1 VLQKPERATNPI
13 ANHVSRFYKRVKLF
27 VPVFLIVGMLGYGF
41 ANNLLTSPASNPID
55 QTNSV
60 PEKLAQSLVLKAA
73 AAVPTYF
80 VPNEGQIN
88 DAVDFYVEGNGRYL
102 YLNDESISYVQVD
115 EREPTLSLTEGPS
128 TEPVSRSNT
137 VVRFVDANPD
147 VHPVSLTQTETT
159 FSYFMSSSEPKNA
172 GIKASS
178 AIVYKNLW
186 DGIDL
191 RVEGQGGSLKYTYD
205 VAPGADPSQIKL
217 HYEGADVSLQPNGDL
232 DVKTPLGGF
241 IDQAPTATQPQAQD
255 KNTVDVAFT
264 LSQDQ
269 SGYIQSFALGTYNPN
284 LPLSID
290 PIVLEWATLIGSTAG
305 GDDARAISADSTGV
319 YVGSWVGGAVTSFPV
334 SGTFDTSFNGSSD
347 SFVYKLSPDG
357 MTVIYATYIGGTG
370 EDGVNGID
378 IDAGGNAYIT
388 LNTASTDYPTT
399 PGVHDTT
406 HNGTIPANPYD
417 GVIAKI
423 NPTGTALVYSTFFGG
438 SASDISLEIAVD
450 AAGEAYVTGATGSTS
465 ATFPETAGSF
475 DPSNNGGV
483 GDNFAGRI
491 NATATA
497 WDYLGFIGGSGDDG
511 CCNND
516 IVIDGDGNA
525 YVMNWT
531 TSTQATF
538 PDGNGFGAVPGYDQ
552 THAGGTTDYYIVK
565 INPAGSALLGGT
577 YLGGSGEERGETG
590 NESSG
595 AIELANGSLYVTG
608 STSSTQT
615 TFPAITGPDL
625 THNGGFDGFLTRMS
639 TDLLTVT
646 SSGFFGGSG
655 SDWFNDIE
663 SDSDGNIYLAAATS
677 STESTLPLVDGPD
690 LDYNGGT
697 YDGLIVKI
705 DATDLSTVFSGYIGG
720 DSYDRL
726 NKIAVI
732 APNTLY
738 GGFET
743 TSTETTLPNG
753 YGFYSIPGIDQTA
766 NGNQD
771 QLIIKL
777 QEVPAGVV
785 VTESG
790 GSTDIIEGGATDTY
804 DVVLISRPTFNVT
817 VPIAPN
823 AQQTTNLPSLTFTP
837 LNWDVP
843 QTVTVTAVQ
852 DGIEECKHTGLITHT
867 ATSQDLNY
875 HGIGVASVVTNIDDH
890 GCADIILTESD
901 NSTDI
906 SEVGPTS
913 DNYNVV
919 LTREPLADVVVSI
932 FPNTQQ
938 TTDKSALTF
947 TASNWDTPQVVTVT
961 AVADSQVECPHTGMI
976 NHIADSGDAEY
987 DGYPVVDVVPNITD
1001 GCVLIPGDDPKQQ
1014 SVEVSRYRFPND
1026 HTALAA
1032 IIARDN
1038 LMADAFTGIS
1048 FASIRQAPLLL
1059 TNPNSIDAALV
1070 TELRRVLSNNTNPIY
1085 ILGRE
1090 DAVTPAVYEQLRAE
1104 GFENLIQLGGENRR
1118 ETAAIIANT
1127 ILATQGT
1134 VTRVFIT
1141 EDEKLV
1147 DSLSA
1152 GAPAGLLGSDGLA
1165 DPILLLA
1172 RGQTTIDP
1180 HTDAFLRA
1188 QPSITSLEII
1198 GHDSAIPTSLDATF
1212 AQRYP
1217 QLTSIVRS
1225 GGNDR
1230 FGTNV
1235 LIANRFF
1242 SSPEGVVVASGLR
1255 EHIPGALSAT
1265 SAGAP
1270 NFFAALLAGTV
1281 AAQEEWPL
1289 MLVTNYSLPAVTR
1302 SYLVSNAN
1310 TINGLI
1316 VVGGTDQV
1324 STDVID
1330 QILSVI

>member
-1 VLQKPERATNPI
+1 VLPKVDQAARRASDNGR
-13 ANHVSRFYKRVKLF
+13 RFYRLF
-27 VPVFLIVGMLGYGF
+27 TFFLPILLVASVFGYGL
-41 ANNLLTSPASNPID
+41 ARNLVSSPKSNQTSSM
-55 QTNSV
+55 S
-60 PEKLAQSLVLKAA
+60 EGLAQSLVLKAA
-73 AAVPTYF
+73 ASVPTYF
-80 VPNEGQIN
+80 VPNEGQI
-88 DAVDFYVEGNGRYL
+88 DEAVDFYVEGNGRYL
-102 YLNDESISYVQVD
+102 YLNDKGISYVQVD
-115 EREPTLSLTEGPS
+115 EREPTLSLTHGPS
-128 TEPVSRSNT
+128 TDPVSRSNT
-137 VVRFVDANPD
+137 VVSFMGANAD
-147 VHPVSLTQTETT
+147 VHPVSVTQTETT
-159 FSYFMSSSEPKNA
+159 FSYFIGSSEPKNA

-178 AIVYKNLW
+178 AILYKNLW

-191 RVEGQGGSLKYTYD
+191 RVEGQGGSLKYTYE

-217 HYEGADVSLQPNGDL
+217 RYEGAEVSLLENGDL
-232 DVKTPLGGF
+232 DVQTPLGGF
-241 IDQAPTATQPQAQD
+241 VDQAPTATQPNGD
-255 KNTVDVAFT
+255 DSVPIDVAFT
-264 LSQDQ
+264 LGQDDDSYLQ
-269 SGYIQSFALGTYNPN
+269 TFSLGSYDPT

-290 PIVLEWATLIGSTAG
+290 PIVLEWATFVGATAG
-305 GDDARAISADSTGV
+305 ADDARAVIADSTGV
-319 YVGSWVGGAVTSFPV
+319 YVGSWVGGAITSFPV
-334 SGTFDTSFNGSSD
+334 SSGFDTSFNGTTD

-357 MTVIYATYIGGTG
+357 MTVLYATYIGGSG

-378 IDAGGNAYIT
+378 IDVSGNAYIT

-438 SASDISLEIAVD
+438 SASDLSLEIAVD
-450 AAGEAYVTGATGSTS
+450 AAGEAYVTGATGSTQT
-465 ATFPETAGSF
+465 TFPETAGSF
-475 DPSNNGGV
+475 DATYNSGV
-483 GDNFAGRI
+483 GDSFAGRI
-491 NATATA
+491 NADATA
-497 WDYLGFIGGSGDDG
+497 WDYLGYIGGSGDDG

-525 YVMNWT
+525 YVMSWT

-577 YLGGSGEERGETG
+577 YLGGSGEERGETT
-590 NESSG
+590 NEGSG
-595 AIELANGSLYVTG
+595 AIELANGSLYAVG
-608 STSSTQT
+608 STSSTET

-625 THNGGFDGFLTRMS
+625 TQNGGFDGFLTRLS

-646 SSGFFGGSG
+646 SSGFFGGAG
-655 SDWFNDIE
+655 TDWFNDIE
-663 SDSDGNIYLAAATS
+663 SDSEGDIYIAATTS
-677 STESTLPLVDGPD
+677 STETSLPLVDGPD

-697 YDGLIVKI
+697 LDGLIIKI
-705 DATDLSTVFSGYIGG
+705 DGTDLSTVFSGYIGG
-720 DSYDRL
+720 EAYDRL

-738 GGFET
+738 GTFET
-743 TSTETTLPNG
+743 TSTEAALPNG
-753 YGFYSIPGIDQTA
+753 YGFYSIPGLDQTA
-766 NGNQD
+766 NGSQD

-785 VTESG
+785 ITESA

-817 VPIAPN
+817 VPITPN
-823 AQQTTNLPSLTFTP
+823 AQQTTDLSSVTFTP

-852 DGIEECKHTGLITHT
+852 DGIEECQHTGLITHT

-875 HGIGVASVVTNIDDH
+875 NGITVASVVPNIDDH
-890 GCADIILTESD
+890 GCADIILTESGG
-901 NSTDI
+901 STDI
-906 SEVGPTS
+906 SEIGPTS
-913 DNYNVV
+913 DDYNVV
-919 LTREPLADVVVSI
+919 LTREPLADVVVSV
-932 FPNTQQ
+932 FPNAQQ
-938 TTDKSALTF
+938 TTDKSSLIF
-947 TASNWDTPQVVTVT
+947 TASNWNTPQVVTVT

-976 NHIADSGDAEY
+976 NHIADSGDSEY
-987 DGYPVVDVVPNITD
+987 DGFPVVDVVPNITD

-1014 SVEVSRYRFPND
+1014 SVEVSKYRFPND

-1032 IIARDN
+1032 IIARAD
-1038 LMADAFTGIS
+1038 LMADAFTGIP

-1059 TNPNSIDAALV
+1059 TNSNSIDAALV
-1070 TELRRVLSNNTNPIY
+1070 AELKRVLSSNTNPIY

-1104 GFENLIQLGGENRR
+1104 GFENLIQLGGKHRR
-1118 ETAAIIANT
+1118 ETAAIIADT
-1127 ILATQGT
+1127 IVATQGT
-1134 VTRVFIT
+1134 VTRVFVT
-1141 EDEKLV
+1141 EDEKIV

-1152 GAPAGLLGSDGLA
+1152 GAPAALLGSDRLV

-1172 RGQTTIDP
+1172 RGETTIDP
-1180 HTDAFLRA
+1180 YTDAFLRG
-1188 QPSITSLEII
+1188 QQSISNLELI
-1198 GHDSAIPTSLDATF
+1198 GQDSAIPTSLDATF
-1212 AQRYP
+1212 ASRYP
-1217 QLTSIVRS
+1217 QLSSVVRT
-1225 GGNDR
+1225 GGSDR

-1235 LIANRFF
+1235 LIASRFF
-1242 SSPEGVVVASGLR
+1242 SNPAGVVVASGLR
-1255 EHIPGALSAT
+1255 EHIPGALSVAST
-1265 SAGAP
+1265 SVP

-1281 AAQEEWPL
+1281 AAKEEWPL

-1302 SYLVSNAN
+1302 SYLISNASS
-1310 TINGLI
+1310 INGLI